1 MLRHRSSANAIMATA
16 LTAVLAS
23 VLAAAGTPVLAA
35 TPAAASVAISATTV
49 PSAPDFATEAYA
61 DPWDYSNVEDLSPDS
76 SVVGTGVSNTS
87 YVNGT
92 YNASVATGGWLD
104 LVSEIDGSLP
114 YGRDGRLHP
123 IDTSRYTRMSVRM
136 FSTAAATAQVYWFAC
151 GAPVAACFGATQFL
165 TKPGWQTYDIA
176 MANTTGT
183 AVAWSGTMT
192 GLRLYPS
199 ATANA
204 TIALDHIRLYQPS
217 ASSSITVSN
226 TGASSAGQL
235 VVDTGSNRASGTQT
249 VVLRN
254 GNPIPVPAGGTATLD
269 ASLLPQGSW
278 YVGVQDPSGTIT
290 YAPSPLTVQAPP
302 APQVLDPSLAGG
314 ADYTDIYRGGQHW
327 DFTAPDRILGTAN
340 VANGTFSA
348 GGFSGTNGPPTPGDS
363 QITLPVP
370 VPIDGSRFHRLTFT
384 ASYDGTFGLADAPGG
399 GMVARLIWQTAG
411 NPAAYQDLNDVV
423 VHPGIN
429 NITLDLATNPPSQV
443 VDENNPNRI
452 GWAGQQITSLRF
464 DPNEDPG
471 QRSWT
476 VSNVHIAQDAVGAG
490 SYTVRLQDANW
501 APGTTADVF
510 VDTTGSGF
518 NGTPV
523 ATGIP
528 VAQGVNTVPFNLG
541 SRPPG
546 TYWVYATMHRNGAST
561 SAYSTGPVQMAA
573 AGPGGPVGP
582 PVPVGPAGSPV
593 PVGSLDSAR
602 QAPAGLHVSGWAADP
617 QAPTTTTNVHIY
629 VDGTFDGMA
638 AAGNPRPDVDAAN
651 GFGPNHGFDA
661 VVGAVAPGLHQ
672 VCAYAIRAPSGPN
685 PVIGCQNV
693 TVGAD
698 PIGSF
703 DSVSAVTGGVSISGW
718 SLDPDTA
725 ASTTVHVYVDGA
737 LATQVTA
744 SGTRDDLAAAYPGY
758 GAAHGWS
765 TNVPVAPGQH
775 QVCTYGLNLA
785 GPGSNALIACRQ
797 VAVSGQPFG
806 SLDGVARSTSSVSV
820 RGWLVDPTRAAGTQA
835 HVYIDGQG
843 AGILSVNGP
852 RADVAAT
859 YPGFAS
865 STLGFDGS
873 VPLGAGPHQV
883 CVYGVGAAGAALLS
897 CTGV

>member
-1 MLRHRSSANAIMATA
+1 MLRHRPSARAVVVTA
-16 LTAVLAS
+16 LTAVIAS
-23 VLAAAGTPVLAA
+23 VLAAVGPPVLAA
-35 TPAAASVAISATTV
+35 APAAAGVAISATTV

-61 DPWDYSNVEDLSPDS
+61 DSWDFSNVEDLSPDS
-76 SVVGTGVSNTS
+76 SVVGSGVSNTS

-92 YNASVATGGWLD
+92 YNASVTAGGWLD

-123 IDTSRYTRMSVRM
+123 IDTSRYSRMSVRM
-136 FSTAAATAQVYWFAC
+136 FSTVAATAQVYWFAC
-151 GAPVAACFGATQFL
+151 GAPVASCFGATQFL

-204 TIALDHIRLYQPS
+204 TIALDHIRLYKPS
-217 ASSSITVSN
+217 AASSVTVSN
-226 TGASSAGQL
+226 TGATGAGQL
-235 VVDTGSNRASGTQT
+235 VVDIGSNRANGTQT
-249 VVLRN
+249 VVLRD

-269 ASLLPQGSW
+269 ASMLPQGSW
-278 YVGVQDPSGTIT
+278 FVGVQDASGNIT
-290 YAPSPLTVQAPP
+290 YAPSPLSVQAPP

-314 ADYTDIYRGGQHW
+314 ADYTDIHRGGRHW
-327 DFTAPDRILGTAN
+327 DFTSPDAITGTSN

-348 GGFSGTNGPPTPGDS
+348 GGFSGTNGAPTPNDT

-384 ASYDGTFGLADAPGG
+384 ASYNGTFGLADAPGG

-423 VHPGIN
+423 VHPGVN

-476 VSNVHIAQDAVGAG
+476 VSNVRVAQDAAGTG

-518 NGTPV
+518 NGTSV

-541 SRPPG
+541 SLPPG
-546 TYWVYATMHRNGAST
+546 TYWVYTTMRRNGANT

-573 AGPGGPVGP
+573 GAPSPPGAAG
-582 PVPVGPAGSPV
+582 V

-602 QAPAGLHVSGWAADP
+602 QAPGGLHVTGWAADP
-617 QAPTTTTNVHIY
+617 QAPATTTDVHIY
-629 VDGTFDGMA
+629 VDGTFDA
-638 AAGNPRPDVDAAN
+638 VVTAGNSRPGVDAVT
-651 GFGPNHGFDA
+651 GLGPNHGFDA
-661 VVGAVAPGLHQ
+661 VVGGVAPGQHQ

-685 PVIGCQNV
+685 SLIGCQAV

-698 PIGSF
+698 PVGSF
-703 DSVSAVTGGVSISGW
+703 DSVSAVTSGASVSGW

-725 ASTTVHVYVDGA
+725 ASITVHVYVDGFFV
-737 LATQVTA
+737 TQVTA
-744 SGTRDDLAAAYPGY
+744 GGTRNDVAGAYPGY

-765 TNVPVAPGQH
+765 TNVPIAPGQH
-775 QVCTYGLNLA
+775 QVCTYALNLA

-806 SLDGVARSTSSVSV
+806 SLDGVTRGTSSVSV
-820 RGWLVDPTRAAGTQA
+820 RGWVVDPARAAGTQA
-835 HVYIDGQG
+835 HVYIDGRG
-843 AGILSVNGP
+843 AGILSVHGP
-852 RADVAAT
+852 RADVAAA

-865 STLGFDGS
+865 STLGFDGL

-897 CTGV
+897 CTVV